1 MELLDLYDDNGNKLG
16 KTIERGKKFDEGNI
30 MLALAFIKNSSDE
43 YLIQKTSKEK
53 GSKYS
58 LTGGHVVHNEKA
70 LTTII
75 REIEEELGL
84 LVNENDIEFISL
96 EKHPEKPALFNIF
109 LVNKDV
115 NINDLKLQKEEVEK
129 ALFLTKDK
137 VLDLIDNDLFHES
150 HAYFFKKY
158 IDKGMIK

>member
-30 MLALAFIKNSSDE
+30 MLALSFIKNNNDE
-43 YLIQKTSKEK
+43 FLIQKTSKEK

-58 LTGGHVVHNEKA
+58 LTGGHVDHNEEPIF
-70 LTTII
+70 TII

-96 EKHPEKPALFNIF
+96 DKHPDKPALFNVF
-109 LVNKDV
+109 LVNKDI
-115 NINDLKLQKEEVEK
+115 NINDLKLQKEEVESV
-129 ALFLTKDK
+129 LFLTKEQG
-137 VLDLIDNDLFHES
+137 LDLIDNNLFHET

>member
-30 MLALAFIKNSSDE
+30 MLALAFIKNSSDK

-58 LTGGHVVHNEKA
+58 LTGGHVVHNEEA
-70 LTTII
+70 LPTII

-84 LVNENDIEFISL
+84 LVDENDIEFISL
-96 EKHPEKPALFNIF
+96 DKHPNKPALFNIF
-109 LVNKDV
+109 LVNKDI
-115 NINDLKLQKEEVEK
+115 NINDLKLQKEEVES
-129 ALFLTKDK
+129 ASFLTKDK

-158 IDKGMIK
+158 IEKGMIK